1 MRSLIYWNG
10 TRCCRFLALAKARAQ
25 RRYPQRSRP
34 SEQPRKLSGP
44 KATQPSWREAEGAS
58 GRVARSL
65 QPAAGMRL
73 TRFLPSVPSASTRGP
88 FQYFNGLI

>member
-1 MRSLIYWNG
+1 MRPLIYWNG

-25 RRYPQRSRP
+25 HRYPQRSRP

-44 KATQPSWREAEGAS
+44 KATQPSGREPEGAS
-58 GRVARSL
+58 G
-65 QPAAGMRL
+65 
-73 TRFLPSVPSASTRGP
+73 STGGP